1 MNRRSLKIATGLATT
16 VMALCG
22 TGYLGAQIGR
32 DVIQANYYRVKV
44 VNELGEPVRV
54 GMIGYDRDANLRV
67 DLRTGGSWTGN
78 LYAGQR
84 VVVAWDRNRNLVH
97 AAEVEI
103 DRSGTLRLQSM
114 QPMLAPQS
122 REPRLRA
129 QERPS
134 PLPRMTIE
142 P

>member
-16 VMALCG
+16 RLGG
-22 TGYLGAQIGR
+22 TVWYWLSGSTNWSGCHPGELLPCEGR
-32 DVIQANYYRVKV
+32 QRT
-44 VNELGEPVRV
+44 GGPVRV

-67 DLRTGGSWTGN
+67 DLRNGGSWTGN

-84 VVVAWDRNRNLVH
+84 VVVAWDRNRSLVH

-114 QPMLAPQS
+114 LPMYAPQ
-122 REPRLRA
+122 PDG
-129 QERPS
+129 
-134 PLPRMTIE
+134 PRMCAKDAPRRCRE
-142 P
+142 